1 PPSLPNAG
9 NLAMQITV
17 CRFRTLLA
25 GALVAGSFVFVA
37 GHTFAADATTEKGDV
52 ELLNVACDPTREL
65 WQDLNL
71 RFAADYEKRTGR
83 KVTIKQS
90 HGGSSSQ
97 ARAVNDGLQ
106 ADIVSLAMWQDTDL
120 IRRGGL
126 IAAGW

>member
-1 PPSLPNAG
+1 MIFTAPRLK
-9 NLAMQITV
+9 TV
-17 CRFRTLLA
+17 MA
-25 GALVAGSFVFVA
+25 ALVVVGASFVSKSASTADTA
-37 GHTFAADATTEKGDV
+37 GDKGAV

-65 WQDLNL
+65 WQDINQK
-71 RFAADYEKRTGR
+71 FSADYEKRTGR

-106 ADIVSLAMWQDTDL
+106 ADIVSLAMWPDTDL

-126 IAAGW
+126 LAAGWEDRLPE